1 MKEIYNQ
8 ISVQQALAP
17 VVVDADTLSSAIDM
31 SGANALSVN
40 VSFGAPG
47 DTLSETVYFTV
58 SLVDSD
64 NGTDYTAVDSAY
76 VLGTLGVFDGA
87 AAAQMNAAY
96 LGGKRYVKVSIAKT
110 GTHTNGTPI
119 AVTAIKGERRFV

>member
-17 VVVDADTLSSAIDM
+17 VVVTADKLSAAIDM
-31 SGANALSVN
+31 AGANALSVN

-47 DTLSETVYFTV
+47 DTLGATVYFSV

-64 NGTDYTAVDSAY
+64 DGTTYTAVDSAY
-76 VLGTLGVFDGA
+76 VLGTLGKFDDD

-96 LGGKRYVKVSIAKT
+96 LGGKRYVKVSIDVV
-110 GTHTNGTPI
+110 GTHSTGTPI
-119 AVTAIKGERRFV
+119 AVTAIKGELRLV